1 MKLILDN
8 RDFKILAEMGILN
21 DVITA
26 WLSNKDDAVG
36 AEVEEPKEEPKAK
49 KKNSKKQEAEQP
61 KEEPKVNEPKEEP
74 KSEAEQPKEEVKPE
88 KPKFSLEQVAQK
100 AIGLMDA
107 GKGEALQGLLQ
118 KFGVS
123 CLPELQ
129 PECYAEFYA
138 ALEEI

>member
-26 WLSNKDDAVG
+26 WLNKGDTMG
-36 AEVEEPKEEPKAK
+36 AEVEEPKKTK
-49 KKNSKKQEAEQP
+49 KKNSKKQEAELP

-74 KSEAEQPKEEVKPE
+74 KPKEEVKPE
-88 KPKFSLEQVAQK
+88 EPKFSLEQVAQK
-100 AIGLMDA
+100 AIGLMDS